1 MAENKAEKPL
11 RFIGYAQ
18 TLVEWRRRFRAA
30 WPQVARLGFDDRFN
44 GCGSFISPIARWDFE
59 LTDRCRFV
67 EARTG
72 VKDQVSVRG

>member
-30 WPQVARLGFDDRFN
+30 WPQVARLGFDDRFK
-44 GCGSFISPIARWDFE
+44 R
-59 LTDRCRFV
+59 L
-67 EARTG
+67 
-72 VKDQVSVRG
+72 